1 MQENMKEY
9 LTEKEAKEKRLEV
22 YTEKIQEKV
31 LSRSSET
38 IRQLVEERHRQKM
51 TQQEIADITGIKPS
65 NMARFESGG
74 RVPTL
79 VVLEKY
85 ANALVLDDSI
95 LQKNIQR
102 AEEATDYE
110 EVNKMNRILEGY
122 GYNKEI
128 NIYPYCDLDSI
139 LRGCTIIDITGSQ
152 SQFRLDSKYFNYNI
166 PIYIGEMDDFHNL
179 FDINSINEFR
189 NDDKLDNIYRIVQ
202 QYL

>member
-9 LTEKEAKEKRLEV
+9 LTEKEAREKRLEV

-85 ANALVLDDSI
+85 ANALGKHIEIKICDNPI
-95 LQKNIQR
+95 HRQR
-102 AEEATDYE
+102 ISVIAGKRKDRFR
-110 EVNKMNRILEGY
+110 NRISESDYVSEYRCKSDILY
-122 GYNKEI
+122 RKE
-128 NIYPYCDLDSI
+128 D
-139 LRGCTIIDITGSQ
+139 
-152 SQFRLDSKYFNYNI
+152 
-166 PIYIGEMDDFHNL
+166 
-179 FDINSINEFR
+179 
-189 NDDKLDNIYRIVQ
+189 
-202 QYL
+202 